1 MDSEIE
7 KLQQEYDNCIFH
19 AEGLKY
25 DHQASI
31 RLEIEN
37 KAKNIK
43 LRIEELKLN
52 KK

>member
-25 DHQASI
+25 DHQARTRFDI
-31 RLEIEN
+31 LL
-37 KAKNIK
+37 KAENIK